1 MTSRQGEVLGRSRIV
16 LFTAFI
22 AVHLWLALQ
31 GTIQRSST
39 FHDVDLYRFWIGQG
53 LHHGQWPV
61 LDFPWV
67 YPVGALAPMMVAAVL
82 DTHHTTSY
90 AVIWSVLV
98 TVLDA
103 IAVLVLIRR
112 GNLRGAWWWLAF
124 QAALG
129 VIALGRLD
137 AIAAPILVIA
147 LSLALERPR
156 LSAALLTVGAWIKIA
171 PGAVVVALAA
181 AVRRPVRDVIVP
193 AAVTCAVIVGAV
205 VAGGGGANLFSFL
218 SSQGTRGLQV
228 ESVAATPW
236 VLAASGYRGIVIA
249 FNSKIITFE
258 VSGPGTAMTAALMD
272 VALVLAFVA
281 LAALIWRARR
291 GGPHILLTAALAA
304 LALQIVFNKV
314 GSPQFIC
321 WLAAPV
327 AAALSQGLAS
337 ADRPARPTRESW
349 HSWRVLAILLLA
361 VAGLTQWVYPLGYG
375 GVLRAHLGMG
385 LVLAL
390 RNILVVVVL
399 VMTVVGLV
407 RAGRDHLP
415 AGTEDD
421 VADNAPAQATDPP
434 PARVFDDAPAQATDP
449 PPAQAAD
456 ALLSSQA
463 VT

>member
-1 MTSRQGEVLGRSRIV
+1 MTSRQGAVLGRSRIV
-16 LFTAFI
+16 LFTAFF
-22 AVHLWLALQ
+22 AVHIWLALQ

-39 FHDVDLYRFWIGQG
+39 FHDVDLYRFWVGQG

-61 LDFPWV
+61 LNFPWV
-67 YPVGALAPMMVAAVL
+67 YPAGALAPMMVAAVL
-82 DTHHTTSY
+82 DTHHTVSY

-129 VIALGRLD
+129 VIAIGRLD

-236 VLAASGYRGIVIA
+236 VVAASGYRGIVIA
-249 FNSKIITFE
+249 FNSKIVTFE
-258 VSGPGTAMTAALMD
+258 VSGPGTAAVAGAMDAAL
-272 VALVLAFVA
+272 ALAFLA
-281 LAALIWRARR
+281 LAVLIWRARR
-291 GGPHILLTAALAA
+291 GGAHVLLTAALAT

-337 ADRPARPTRESW
+337 ADRPPRPTRESW

-375 GVLRAHLGMG
+375 DLLEAHLGMG

-390 RNILVVVVL
+390 RNVLVVVVL
-399 VMTVVGLV
+399 VLTVVGLV
-407 RAGRDHLP
+407 RAGRDLVP
-415 AGTEDD
+415 GGPEDEATD
-421 VADNAPAQATDPP
+421 DPLAQVTDPP
-434 PARVFDDAPAQATDP
+434 PARVFDDALAQVTDP

>member
-67 YPVGALAPMMVAAVL
+67 YPAGALAPMLVTAVL
-82 DTHHTTSY
+82 DTHHTVTY
-90 AVIWSVLV
+90 AVLWSALV
-98 TVLDA
+98 TILDA

-112 GNLRGAWWWLAF
+112 GNLRGAFWWLGF
-124 QAALG
+124 QALLG
-129 VIALGRLD
+129 VIAMGRLD
-137 AIAAPILVIA
+137 AIVAPIMVIA
-147 LSLALERPR
+147 LSLAFERPR
-156 LSAALLTVGAWIKIA
+156 LSAVLLTVGAWIKIA

-181 AVRRPVRDVIVP
+181 AVRRPIRDVIVP
-193 AAVTCAVIVGAV
+193 AGAACAVIVGAV

-327 AAALSQGLAS
+327 VVALSHGLAS

-361 VAGLTQWVYPLGYG
+361 VAGLTQWVYPLGYA
-375 GVLRAHLGMG
+375 GVLQAHLGMG

-421 VADNAPAQATDPP
+421 VADAAPAQAADPP
-434 PARVFDDAPAQATDP
+434 PARVFDDALAQATDT